1 MGPFAVPNGHNAPR
15 LIDELVPRLAAV
27 VENIVVGGEHPV
39 GQPVVAHELPDIF
52 DRVEFRAF
60 GRERDDADVAGHI
73 QLVGHMPT
81 GLIHQYDS
89 VSAGGDGE
97 RYFGQMERHGF
108 GITEGQNQARALA
121 VLGAD
126 RAEDIGRFRPLVFG
140 CRRPRPSSGPA
151 PRDLVLL
158 TDPRFVL
165 EPYLY
170 RRALRES
177 PFDLCQLGGK
187 APFLN
192 ASRTSSFWVW
202 WRGRAVSLT

>member
-1 MGPFAVPNGHNAPR
+1 M
-15 LIDELVPRLAAV
+15 

-73 QLVGHMPT
+73 QFVGHMPT

-89 VSAGGDGE
+89 VSVGGDGE

-170 RRALRES
+170 RRALREPAGIRS
-177 PFDLCQLGGK
+177 EGGIVRSVTGAK
-187 APFLN
+187 PLQVQWRQNTAYETT
-192 ASRTSSFWVW
+192 SR
-202 WRGRAVSLT
+202 